1 MRLSESDWAAI
12 EREYCARKLVN
23 FIERAWPVV
32 EPSTRYVHGWHI
44 DAIAEHLEAVTA
56 GKINRLLI
64 NVPPGTMKSL
74 AVGVLWPAW
83 EWGPRGQ
90 PQFRYVGAAHAQD
103 LAVRDNMRMR
113 RLVKSE
119 WYQRLW
125 PVELASDQ
133 DAKLKFENAAT
144 GFRAAVAAT
153 AMTGHRGDRVLYDD
167 PHSVEGALSDVQ
179 RATVLRVFSETVTT
193 RLNSPDRSAIVVVMQ
208 RLHERDLSGYIL
220 ERELGYEHLRLPM
233 EFEADRRC
241 ATSIGFVDPRRED
254 GELLFPERF
263 PAEVVARDKRAMG
276 ELATA
281 GQFQQRPT
289 PRGGGMFPVDRFVL
303 SDHLPD
309 STVIGDSIRY
319 WDKAGT
325 KDGGA
330 FTAGVLMHKL
340 KDGRFCVAHCRRGQ
354 WSALEREREIRQTA
368 EFDGKRVRVVIEQEP
383 GSGGKESAETTIRNL
398 AGWKVEADRPTGDKV
413 VRAEPY
419 AAQVQG
425 GNVVASEGHLD
436 QGLHR
441 RACLLPGRPRQGPS
455 RCGSRG
461 VQHAHPQED
470 SNLRLGANH
479 VVMILFSH

>member
-1 MRLSESDWAAI
+1 MRLSESDWLAI
-12 EREYCARKLVN
+12 EREFCARRLAR

-32 EPSTRYVHGWHI
+32 EPGTRYVHGWHI

-56 GKINRLLI
+56 GEITRLLI

-83 EWGPRGQ
+83 EWGPRRH
-90 PQFRYVGAAHAQD
+90 PELRYVGAAHAQD
-103 LAVRDNMRMR
+103 LAARDNMRMR

-125 PVELASDQ
+125 PLGIAADQ

-179 RATVLRVFSETVTT
+179 RTTVLRVFSETVTT
-193 RLNSPDRSAIVVVMQ
+193 RLNSPERSAIVVVMQ
-208 RLHERDLSGYIL
+208 RLHEQDLSGHIL
-220 ERELGYEHLRLPM
+220 ERELGYVHLCLPM
-233 EFEADRRC
+233 EFEPERRC
-241 ATSIGFVDPRRED
+241 VTRIGFRDPRTEE

-263 PAEVVARDKRAMG
+263 PAEVVAREKRAMG
-276 ELATA
+276 ELASA

-289 PRGGGMFPVDRFVL
+289 PRGGGMFPTERFVL
-303 SDHLPD
+303 VDHPPEPAAI
-309 STVIGDSIRY
+309 TDSIRY

-325 KDGGA
+325 KDAGA
-330 FTAGVLMHKL
+330 FTAGVLLHKL
-340 KDGRFCVAHCRRGQ
+340 RDGRFCVAHCRRGQ
-354 WSALEREREIRQTA
+354 WNALDRERQIKETA
-368 EFDGKRVRVVIEQEP
+368 KLDGRHVRIAVEQEP
-383 GSGGKESAETTIRNL
+383 GSGGKESAEATIRNL
-398 AGWKVEADRPTGDKV
+398 AGWRVTADGPTGEKS

-425 GNVVASEGHLD
+425 GNVLVVKGPWTQAFLD
-436 QGLHR
+436 EHVSFPVG
-441 RACLLPGRPRQGPS
+441 RAKDQVDAAAAGFNLLTLERSTAIVVVPI
-455 RCGSRG
+455 RG
-461 VQHAHPQED
+461 AYY
-470 SNLRLGANH
+470 
-479 VVMILFSH
+479 